1 MASSRAGGLGN
12 GGVGIM
18 RNFLFGVVLGAFG
31 TVWAMGALPEQ
42 IANVLNDKLCDLA
55 SVVGIDTDNSTD
67 NSTDTADETD
77 RSASAEGSG
86 GFEAADALRRGGV
99 YQNGHLVEVFT
110 CPGMAI
116 SNEPPVDADDRLKNF
131 KPLIKVEGV
140 ALAAAPVSHGCFS
153 SGFGDRDGKLHKG
166 VDYHSEAGS
175 TVYSAGS
182 GTIVEAIYR
191 DDYGHM
197 VVINHGNGVYTRYA
211 HLKDFASGIT
221 QGSSVTGTTKLGR
234 MGQTAGYSVP
244 VHLHYELLLGDF
256 NTPAKSFGL
265 EPKDPMAY

>member
-1 MASSRAGGLGN
+1 MASFRAGGLGKC
-12 GGVGIM
+12 GVGIM
-18 RNFLFGVVLGAFG
+18 RNFLFGVFLGAFG
-31 TVWAMGALPEQ
+31 TVWAMGGLPEP
-42 IANVLNDKLCDLA
+42 IENFLNDKLCDLA
-55 SVVGIDTDNSTD
+55 SVVGIDAD

-77 RSASAEGSG
+77 RPTSASTGSG
-86 GFEAADALRRGGV
+86 GSGDFAAADALRRGGV
-99 YQNGHLVEVFT
+99 FQKGHLVEVFT

-140 ALAAAPVSHGCFS
+140 TLAAAPVSHGCFS

-191 DDYGHM
+191 DDYGNM
-197 VVINHGNGVYTRYA
+197 VVIDHGNGVYTRYA
-211 HLKDFASGIT
+211 HLKGFASGIT
-221 QGSSVTGTTKLGR
+221 QGSSVTGTTKLGQ
-234 MGQTAGYSVP
+234 MGQSAGYRVV

-265 EPKDPMAY
+265 EPKDLMAY